1 MGNLE
6 RLGSFGVDQAVGSRA
21 GIGGVALIAGL
32 REIGRDVIRVG
43 RALEILQVAGDT
55 RSATQ
60 RVIIVDVAIRALAR
74 RNGVESG

>member
-1 MGNLE
+1 MVEG
-6 RLGSFGVDQAVGSRA
+6 RIRPSAGV
-21 GIGGVALIAGL
+21 VALVAGL

-43 RALEILQVAGDT
+43 RAPEILQVAGDT
-55 RSATQ
+55 RSAIQ